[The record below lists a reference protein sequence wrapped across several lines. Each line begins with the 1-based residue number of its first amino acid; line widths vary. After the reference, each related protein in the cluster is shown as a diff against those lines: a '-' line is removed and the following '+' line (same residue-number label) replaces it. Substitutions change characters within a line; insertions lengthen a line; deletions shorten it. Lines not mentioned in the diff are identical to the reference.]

1 MLRRMQSLPTR
12 IAASPIYWARILQSA
27 LLCVI
32 AVVMLGAGQSR
43 YDRLGHQLMCS
54 CSCGQI
60 LVECNHVGCPD
71 SARMIEEL
79 KAQIATGNT
88 DTQVQQWFVTK
99 YGATV
104 LAAPMRGGFDNA
116 AWIVPIAVFLLATVG
131 TFAVVWLWKRRTLSL
146 AGDIGVFP
154 GAGQPTTEDAALR
167 ERIRRETEY

>member
-1 MLRRMQSLPTR
+1 MLKRSQLWRRQF
-12 IAASPIYWARILQSA
+12 ASSPVFWARIVQSA

-32 AVVMLGAGQSR
+32 TFVMLGAAQSR
-43 YDRLGHQLMCS
+43 YDRLGHELMCS

-79 KAQIATGNT
+79 RAQLATGNS
-88 DTQVQQWFVTK
+88 DSAVLNWFVAK

-116 AWIVPIAVFLLATVG
+116 AWIVPIAVFLLATAG
-131 TFAVVWLWKRRTLSL
+131 TFAIVWFWKRRGGGPPSDGPGGNLV
-146 AGDIGVFP
+146 GV
-154 GAGQPTTEDAALR
+154 GTVQEAALR
-167 ERIRRETEY
+167 DRIRRETEY

>member
-1 MLRRMQSLPTR
+1 
-12 IAASPIYWARILQSA
+12 
-27 LLCVI
+27 
-32 AVVMLGAGQSR
+32 
-43 YDRLGHQLMCS
+43 
-54 CSCGQI
+54 
-60 LVECNHVGCPD
+60 
-71 SARMIEEL
+71 MIEEL

-146 AGDIGVFP
+146 AGDIGAFP